1 MNINQIEL
9 AIVAYF
15 TQTTTTAFNI
25 NSNADILLLGIN
37 NARRYAE
44 RAHDFFHAQLDCFL
58 SVGSNGGSLLSAYV
72 DTEVTAAG
80 TLSPNVVGVFALTG
94 TFNSLPFYTKTVSS
108 VVYFLAYSGTAWNI
122 TAGGFT
128 VGSDYWTLVT
138 TSASPAG
145 VYTAHGAN
153 TGALT
158 ITETTGT
165 ISVKRVSNVLLP
177 IAQGIYIPIEFLT
190 NDEWN
195 ERVMRLIGREH
206 YNSVKTAEEVGISQ
220 FNAVAYQQAQT
231 IVLMPP
237 TLYTFPVTVK
247 LSIQRFMPDYVNTS
261 DTDFFTQYA
270 PDFLIWQAIKEIN
283 NYWKVYT
290 KRTEGN
296 IDETFV
302 QGMADAALQAA
313 IAWDNAIATG
323 TSTPT
328 PQSQSSTTDQQAAA
342 MSSTS
347 K

>member
-1 MNINQIEL
+1 MNFGSISN
-9 AIVAYF
+9 AVVAYLM
-15 TQTTTTAFNI
+15 QTSATPFNV
-25 NSNADILLLGIN
+25 NSNSDILALGVN
-37 NARRYAE
+37 NARRIAE

-58 SVGSNGGSLLSAYV
+58 SIGANGGSLLSAFI
-72 DTEVTAAG
+72 DSSVTAAG
-80 TLSPNVVGVFALTG
+80 TLSPNVAG
-94 TFNSLPFYTKTVSS
+94 TFVLSGTYNSLPFYTKTVGGVTYILS
-108 VVYFLAYSGTAWNI
+108 YSGSQWNI
-122 TAGGFT
+122 AGGLF
-128 VGSDYWTLVT
+128 VPGADSWSLVT
-138 TSASPAG
+138 ASTSPAG

-177 IAQGIYIPIEFLT
+177 IAGGFYVPIEFLT

-206 YNSVKTAEEVGISQ
+206 YNSVKTAEEVGVSQ

-231 IVLMPP
+231 IVLVPP
-237 TLYTFPVTVK
+237 SLYTFPVAAK
-247 LSIQRFMPDYVNTS
+247 LSIVRWLPDYVNAS

-283 NYWKVYT
+283 DYFKVYVA
-290 KRTEGN
+290 RTEGN
-296 IDETFV
+296 IKEDFV
-302 QGMADAALQAA
+302 QGQADAALQAL

-323 TSTPT
+323 TTTPT
-328 PQSQSSTTDQQAAA
+328 PQSQSSTTDQQAAV
-342 MSSTS
+342 SSS

>member
-9 AIVAYF
+9 AIVAYL
-15 TQTTTTAFNI
+15 TQTSTSDFDI

-37 NARRYAE
+37 NARRFAE

-58 SVGSNGGSLLSAYV
+58 SVGATGGSLLSAYV
-72 DTEVTAAG
+72 DTSVTAAG
-80 TLSPNVVGVFALTG
+80 TLSPNVAGAFALTG
-94 TFNSLPFYTKTVSS
+94 TFNSLPFYTKTVST
-108 VVYFLAYSGTAWNI
+108 VVYFLSYNGTAWTI

-128 VGSDYWTLVT
+128 LGSDYWILT
-138 TSASPAG
+138 TASTSPAG

-177 IAQGIYIPIEFLT
+177 IAGGFYVPIEFLT

-195 ERVMRLIGREH
+195 ERVMRLVGREH

-220 FNAVAYQQAQT
+220 FNPVAYQQAQT
-231 IVLMPP
+231 IVLLPLS
-237 TLYTFPVTVK
+237 LYTFPVAAK
-247 LSIQRFMPDYVNTS
+247 LSIQRWMPDYVSTS
-261 DTDFFTQYA
+261 DTDFFTQFA
-270 PDFLIWQAIKEIN
+270 PDFLIWRAIWEIN
-283 NYWKVYT
+283 NYFKVFV

-296 IDETFV
+296 VDEVFI
-302 QGMADAALQAA
+302 QGMADAALQAL

-323 TSTPT
+323 TTTPT
-328 PQSQSSTTDQQAAA
+328 PQSQSSTTDQQAAV
-342 MSSTS
+342 SSS